1 MSKAAAQLTTKQQS
15 ILRLISADLF
25 PFMPYKFG
33 FRAKYCR
40 WRRLP
45 MVDDETLFAVHADIR
60 IYGETRIYS
69 IMRSIL
75 KI

>member
-25 PFMPYKFG
+25 PFMPDKFG

-40 WRRLP
+40 WRRLL
-45 MVDDETLFAVHADIR
+45 MFDDETLLLVALVVSLSLAWAF
-60 IYGETRIYS
+60 
-69 IMRSIL
+69 
-75 KI
+75 